1 MEEEEMLEKEK
12 VEEEMGEEGK
22 MGGIV
27 PLVLRRHLPGHV
39 HPGPQHR
46 VDYTDQ
52 DDAKLRI
59 KVGIVVRGEEE
70 ERRRKG
76 INK

>member
-1 MEEEEMLEKEK
+1 
-12 VEEEMGEEGK
+12 

-27 PLVLRRHLPGHV
+27 PLVFRRHLPGHV

-46 VDYTDQ
+46 VDYADQ

-76 INK
+76 IKK